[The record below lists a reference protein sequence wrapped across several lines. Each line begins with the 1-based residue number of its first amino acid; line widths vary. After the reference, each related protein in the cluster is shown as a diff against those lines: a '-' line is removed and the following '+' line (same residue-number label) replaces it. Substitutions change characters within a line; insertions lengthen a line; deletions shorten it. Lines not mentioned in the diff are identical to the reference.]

1 MAQASLRRYPAC
13 VDRFFSLFPQAMAS
27 CGLILL
33 RISVAVAPHLD
44 ASGHFVAARPDW
56 QLVVLAG
63 CSAALVAGFLTPLF
77 AGVVAVLSL
86 TQLGGPTDSLGPAVR
101 AVTAVALA
109 LLGPGAYSL
118 DARLFGP
125 RTVVMTMHREPDK
138 AE

>member
-1 MAQASLRRYPAC
+1 MARGGLRRYPAC
-13 VDRFFSLFPQAMAS
+13 VDRFFSLFPQALTS

-44 ASGHFVAARPDW
+44 ASGHFVVARPDW
-56 QLVVLAG
+56 QLVALAV

-77 AGVVAVLSL
+77 AGVVAILSL
-86 TQLGGPTDSLGPAVR
+86 TQLGGTADTLGPAVR

-125 RTVVMTMHREPDK
+125 RTVVMTMHREPERD
-138 AE
+138 E

>member
-1 MAQASLRRYPAC
+1 
-13 VDRFFSLFPQAMAS
+13 VDRLFSLFPQAMTS

-56 QLVVLAG
+56 QLVALWV
-63 CSAALVAGFLTPLF
+63 CSAALAAGFLTPLF
-77 AGVVAVLSL
+77 AGVAAILAL
-86 TQLGGPTDSLGPAVR
+86 AQIGGADNSLGPVVR
-101 AVTAVALA
+101 AVTAIALA

-125 RTVVMTMHREPDK
+125 RTVVMTMHREPD
-138 AE
+138 ADQ